1 MEHGGHKLNNLLAIA
16 NVRNYASKT
25 SVFYRSQIAKAVK
38 AIFATEI
45 LKKWAGSVT
54 ATVFKLTLRD
64 TIAPFIFAIT

>member
-38 AIFATEI
+38 AIFATEM
-45 LKKWAGSVT
+45 
-54 ATVFKLTLRD
+54 
-64 TIAPFIFAIT
+64 